1 MAATTPSNMKASQ
14 WKSTS
19 GGIEKRLKYTTSA
32 ELPKHAHSL
41 PPDHTLVKVAYASIN
56 PADYKLAEIPL
67 VNRFFFKTPA
77 TPGIDYAGTVVATTS
92 PHLKPGDR
100 VLGKTQPPA
109 FGATAEYLVITPAYS
124 CVALPD
130 EVEFEQ
136 AACVGVAGLTAYQSI
151 APFVKLGSKV
161 LINGGSG
168 GVGTFGIQIC
178 KALGCIVTAT
188 CSGKNADFCRGLGAD
203 NVIDY
208 RSAPVVEA
216 LKRSGVQYDLIVD
229 NVFEEPQLYWQAHHY
244 LKPSGVYIS
253 ITSKFTIC
261 SIVNLAGVL
270 ALPRWLGVGS
280 HTSKFLVVSNGTQD
294 GFQAVTKLMKEG
306 KVKVPIE
313 EIFPLENLGDAYIRL
328 KSGRTRGKLVIRI

>member
-1 MAATTPSNMKASQ
+1 MKASQ

-32 ELPKHAHSL
+32 ELPKHAHNL

-67 VNRFFFKTPA
+67 VNRFLFKTPA

-130 EVEFEQ
+130 EVELEQ

-168 GVGTFGIQIC
+168 GRTG
-178 KALGCIVTAT
+178 
-188 CSGKNADFCRGLGAD
+188 R
-203 NVIDY
+203 
-208 RSAPVVEA
+208 RS

-253 ITSKFTIC
+253 ITSKFTIR

-270 ALPRWLGVGS
+270 ALPRWLGGGS

-294 GFQAVTKLMKEG
+294 EFQAVTKLMKEG

-313 EIFPLENLGDAYIRL
+313 EIFPLEKLGDAYIRL